1 MIHTSNDAILRDYG
15 TFVVSTPAN
24 RPHLDAA
31 PFGLDLRWDIDPT
44 RLESAT
50 FLTLLQRLDALT
62 FGPEGMPMDLW
73 VFYDCAELPGF
84 IYGFAID
91 AKRLTTHER
100 VIFDLPPGY
109 EGPVPLSMY
118 IAIPMY
124 EKGAW
129 FGHNLASLNLT
140 FPERRLY
147 ALGTITKA
155 IALRAYKA
163 ERFFGA
169 TQWTSRA
176 LYIHTKFGVLD
187 LHTTWTPAHSIPAT
201 LTYAFDVT
209 EEKLRAAA
217 GDPAIILERPE
228 PDFHLDSEDTDGM
241 QALQAQIEGGA
252 RFQLIGPPSVQA
264 GRTLHPLRRAD

>member
-1 MIHTSNDAILRDYG
+1 MIRTSNDAIFRDYRP
-15 TFVVSTPAN
+15 FVVATRDN
-24 RPHLDAA
+24 LPHLDAT
-31 PFGLDLRWDIDPT
+31 PFGLELGWHIDPT
-44 RLESAT
+44 HTNAAV

-84 IYGFAID
+84 IYGFAIE
-91 AKRLTTHER
+91 AARLTSHER
-100 VIFDLPPGY
+100 VVFDLPAGY
-109 EGPVPLSMY
+109 DGPVPLSMY
-118 IAIPMY
+118 IAIPMH
-124 EKGAW
+124 EPGAW

-140 FPERRLY
+140 FPERRLH

-155 IALRAYKA
+155 VALKAYKT

-209 EEKLRAAA
+209 EDKLRAAA
-217 GDPAIILERPE
+217 GDPDLVLERPE
-228 PDFHLDSEDTDGM
+228 PDFYLDAEDTDGM

-252 RFQLIGPPSVQA
+252 RFQLVGPPSIQG
-264 GRTLHPLRRAD
+264 GRTVHPLRRG

>member
-1 MIHTSNDAILRDYG
+1 MIRTSNDAILRDYG

-24 RPHLDAA
+24 LPHLDAS
-31 PFGLDLRWDIDPT
+31 PFGLDLRWTIDPT
-44 RLESAT
+44 RLDSAV

-73 VFYDCAELPGF
+73 VFYDCAELPGY

-91 AKRLTTHER
+91 AKRLTAHER
-100 VIFDLPPGY
+100 VVFDIPRGY
-109 EGPVPLSMY
+109 DGPVPLSMY

-124 EKGAW
+124 EPGAW

-155 IALRAYKA
+155 IALKAYKT

-209 EEKLRAAA
+209 EDKLRAAA
-217 GDPAIILERPE
+217 GDPDILLERPE
-228 PDFHLDSEDTDGM
+228 PEFHLDSEDTDGM

-252 RFQLIGPPSVQA
+252 QFQLIGPPSVQG
-264 GRTLHPLRRAD
+264 GRTLHPLRRAN

>member
-1 MIHTSNDAILRDYG
+1 MIHTANDAIIQDYG
-15 TFVVSTPAN
+15 TFVVGTRAN
-24 RPHLDAA
+24 LEHLDRS
-31 PFGLDLRWDIDPT
+31 PFGLDLRWELDPT
-44 RLESAT
+44 RQESAT
-50 FLTLLQRLDALT
+50 FLALLQRLDALT

-84 IYGFAID
+84 IYGFAIE
-91 AKRLTTHER
+91 ASRMTTHER
-100 VIFDLPPGY
+100 VIFDLPVGY
-109 EGPVPLSMY
+109 DGPVPLSMY
-118 IAIPMY
+118 IAIPMA
-124 EKGAW
+124 EPGAW

-140 FPERRLY
+140 FPERRLQ
-147 ALGTITKA
+147 ALGTMTKA
-155 IALRAYKA
+155 MAIKAYRT
-163 ERFFGA
+163 ERLFGA

-217 GDPAIILERPE
+217 GDPAVRLERPE
-228 PDFHLDSEDTDGM
+228 PDFYLDAEDTDGM

-252 RFQLIGPPSVQA
+252 AFQLVGPPSVQR
-264 GRTLHPLRRAD
+264 GRTVHPLRRSG